1 VDCADIRDV
10 FLAGKLPTGA
20 EVEEHVRE
28 CLQCREL
35 IEQRGALGQ
44 RLGAASE
51 QAPDPGL
58 LAAVERDLEREQG
71 PRAWLRS
78 RSTRLRFALVLL
90 AGLVVFA
97 AICLLAPRPDFA
109 TARDDR
115 WFVLAALLV
124 VGVVLGAEG
133 ALRALGRAQPGSL
146 LGAALLVLL
155 LPLLIGLLP
164 AADGQHP
171 AHLVGE
177 RVGFATSALRC
188 FFFGVLI
195 SVPMGTLIWFASR
208 EDRLAPSALIFSAG
222 STGVMAYLAL
232 HAHCAVSHPGHLIA
246 GHATVGIA
254 WLLAFAFVNRLL
266 RAR

>member
-1 VDCADIRDV
+1 M
-10 FLAGKLPTGA
+10 
-20 EVEEHVRE
+20 EEHVRE

-35 IEQRGALGQ
+35 LDQRGTLGQ
-44 RLGAASE
+44 RLGRASE
-51 QAPDPGL
+51 PAPDPGL
-58 LAAVERDLEREQG
+58 LAAVERELESEHGLRS
-71 PRAWLRS
+71 WLRS
-78 RSTRLRFALVLL
+78 RSTRLRLALVLL
-90 AGLVVFA
+90 AGLVVFT

-124 VGVVLGAEG
+124 VGVVLGADG
-133 ALRALGRAQPGSL
+133 ALRTLGRARPGSL
-146 LGAALLVLL
+146 FGSALLVLL

-164 AADGQHP
+164 DADSQQP
-171 AHLVGE
+171 AHLVAE

-195 SVPMGTLIWFASR
+195 SAPMGTLIWFASR
-208 EDRLAPSALIFSAG
+208 EDRLALSSLIFAAG
-222 STGVMAYLAL
+222 GAGVMAYLAL

-254 WLLAFAFVNRLL
+254 WLLALALVNRLL